1 MSNNI
6 YNILGKLNAL
16 TPKETPESVAPQK
29 PIYESVEARGSVLEG
44 VAAVESRLA
53 QMFAEEKANEDMLSK
68 KDYDGDGEKESPRD
82 EYKGSKDK
90 AIKKAMDKKDLD
102 EETHGQYLA
111 QKEKEAQSSGKSSFQ
126 AFKQTHP
133 VDGKPGVEEEVE
145 EETEESL
152 EEGFDDLQKYMA
164 DKAKGAK
171 QGGGAGK
178 KQGTRYG
185 GSLQKDDEGDA
196 EPAADNA
203 PKKKGRPKKDKFAE
217 DAVDE
222 AVRGTVF
229 GKQGYRAPETQ
240 GERDMIAKTIKGNR
254 AQNRADT
261 RVTGYGSRVAPQ
273 RGVDSADT
281 GSARGSAV
289 NVDQTGQATDFEPGI
304 GNIDPRAQGY
314 RGALSLGKSSQGKGV
329 VAEKAPPGA
338 KAERMVKHIKKGY
351 AKDGKITPKEKSIAY
366 ATAWKAHN
374 KNKLKEGVN
383 FAEMMREANA
393 EADELLTELQMEIA
407 EFKKSGSM
415 GDKLRD
421 VLELHKFS
429 KKPVVDEVVMPA
441 MEEPM
446 IESGAFVPG
455 RVVYWRGKA
464 GRVDRVE
471 GNKCFVNKA
480 NGEMDVWPTRE
491 CSTEKQGMLDT
502 LKGDIKGIGQGVKN
516 FVTNKPDPMDEELN
530 ELAKLAGLAE
540 AKKCNSTMEG
550 KSCPVH
556 GLKECGSMTE
566 AKKPDYLDFDKDG
579 DKKEPMKKA
588 LKDKEK
594 VDECG
599 PGTMSPMS
607 SMGQDDG
614 SLSINTSMNSDG
626 TKSVSVNATGD
637 QADAL
642 AQMLKMAGIGG
653 HNHAEPKAVVIQAG
667 PEEQVEEE
675 RDIEYANTPD
685 EEVENVDAI
694 MHQGNDLNREKEQY
708 AGMPKAGD
716 NPMATR
722 ESIEMPDR
730 ISRMLEGIKK
740 VEEVYAITGRNV
752 PSAKKGVRKTVDPA
766 TGQAKFSGGTRYYDR
781 VDTAGH
787 QDAAKDRADR
797 MWQHKNP
804 TLAKARNFAQGVG
817 QKVGQAVDAIAKTK
831 IAKKGTAGGF

>member
-16 TPKETPESVAPQK
+16 APKEETPKTVEQK
-29 PIYESVEARGSVLEG
+29 PIYESVAARGSVLQG
-44 VAAVESRLA
+44 IAKVESRLA
-53 QMFAEEKANEDMLSK
+53 RMFAEEKANEDMLAK
-68 KDYDGDGEKESPRD
+68 KDYDGDGKKESPKD
-82 EYKGSKDK
+82 EYMGSKDK

-145 EETEESL
+145 EGAMSDLDADKKDKQYKGTQEYHAKKKAEKENADKKKAEDEPL

-164 DKAKGAK
+164 DKAKGT

-196 EPAADNA
+196 EPSADNA

-217 DAVDE
+217 SAE
-222 AVRGTVF
+222 STGTMLV
-229 GKQGYRAPETQ
+229 E
-240 GERDMIAKTIKGNR
+240 
-254 AQNRADT
+254 
-261 RVTGYGSRVAPQ
+261 
-273 RGVDSADT
+273 
-281 GSARGSAV
+281 
-289 NVDQTGQATDFEPGI
+289 
-304 GNIDPRAQGY
+304 
-314 RGALSLGKSSQGKGV
+314 GALDRITHQYSKEVKDFMTGGDMDDDLFSALYDYYFDDMPYGTKKARDGDPYEW
-329 VAEKAPPGA
+329 VADRFHSDMG
-338 KAERMVKHIKKGY
+338 
-351 AKDGKITPKEKSIAY
+351 
-366 ATAWKAHN
+366 
-374 KNKLKEGVN
+374 
-383 FAEMMREANA
+383 
-393 EADELLTELQMEIA
+393 
-407 EFKKSGSM
+407 
-415 GDKLRD
+415 GDKFSAGPNSLSTLPRKID
-421 VLELHKFS
+421 VDLS
-429 KKPVVDEVVMPA
+429 
-441 MEEPM
+441 
-446 IESGAFVPG
+446 ESGAFIPG
-455 RVVYWRGKA
+455 RTVYWRGKA
-464 GRVDRVE
+464 GEVDRVE
-471 GNKCFVNKA
+471 GNKCFVIRP

-502 LKGDIKGIGQGVKN
+502 LGGDIKGMGQGIKN
-516 FVTNKPDPMDEELN
+516 FITNKPDPMDEELN

-599 PGTMSPMS
+599 PGPMG
-607 SMGQDDG
+607 SMDQDEG
-614 SLSINTSMNSDG
+614 NMSINTSMNSNG

-642 AQMLKMAGIGG
+642 AQILKMAGLAA
-653 HNHAEPKAVVIQAG
+653 HHAVHGDQEPKGILIQAG

-694 MHQGNDLNREKEQY
+694 MHQGNDLHREKEQY
-708 AGMPKAGD
+708 AGMAKLGD

-722 ESIEMPDR
+722 ESIEKPKS
-730 ISRMLEGIKK
+730 ISRML
-740 VEEVYAITGRNV
+740 A
-752 PSAKKGVRKTVDPA
+752 GVK
-766 TGQAKFSGGTRYYDR
+766 
-781 VDTAGH
+781 
-787 QDAAKDRADR
+787 
-797 MWQHKNP
+797 
-804 TLAKARNFAQGVG
+804 LASKQ
-817 QKVGQAVDAIAKTK
+817 
-831 IAKKGTAGGF
+831 

>member
-16 TPKETPESVAPQK
+16 APKEETPKTVEQK
-29 PIYESVEARGSVLEG
+29 PIYESVAARGSVLEG

-53 QMFAEEKANEDMLSK
+53 RMFAEEKANEDMLAK
-68 KDYDGDGEKESPRD
+68 KDYDGDGKKESPKD
-82 EYKGSKDK
+82 EYMGSKDK

-145 EETEESL
+145 EGAMSDLDADKKDKQYKGTQEYHAKKKAEKENADKKKAEEESL

-164 DKAKGAK
+164 DKAKGT

-196 EPAADNA
+196 EPSADNA

-217 DAVDE
+217 SAE
-222 AVRGTVF
+222 STGTMLV
-229 GKQGYRAPETQ
+229 E
-240 GERDMIAKTIKGNR
+240 
-254 AQNRADT
+254 
-261 RVTGYGSRVAPQ
+261 
-273 RGVDSADT
+273 
-281 GSARGSAV
+281 
-289 NVDQTGQATDFEPGI
+289 
-304 GNIDPRAQGY
+304 
-314 RGALSLGKSSQGKGV
+314 GALDRITHQYSKEVKDFMTGGDMDDDLFSALYDYYFDDMPYGTKKARDGDPYEW
-329 VAEKAPPGA
+329 VADRFHSDMG
-338 KAERMVKHIKKGY
+338 
-351 AKDGKITPKEKSIAY
+351 
-366 ATAWKAHN
+366 
-374 KNKLKEGVN
+374 
-383 FAEMMREANA
+383 
-393 EADELLTELQMEIA
+393 
-407 EFKKSGSM
+407 
-415 GDKLRD
+415 GDKFSAGPNSLSTLPRKID
-421 VLELHKFS
+421 VDLS
-429 KKPVVDEVVMPA
+429 
-441 MEEPM
+441 
-446 IESGAFVPG
+446 ESGAFIPG
-455 RVVYWRGKA
+455 RTVYWRGKA
-464 GRVDRVE
+464 GEVDRVE
-471 GNKCFVNKA
+471 GDKCFVIRP

-502 LKGDIKGIGQGVKN
+502 LKKDAVGMGQGIKN

-540 AKKCNSTMEG
+540 AKKCNNTMEG

-599 PGTMSPMS
+599 PGPMG
-607 SMGQDDG
+607 SMDQDEG
-614 SLSINTSMNSDG
+614 NMSINTSMNSNG

-642 AQMLKMAGIGG
+642 AQILKMAGLAAHHAVHGG
-653 HNHAEPKAVVIQAG
+653 GEPKGIVIQAG

-694 MHQGNDLNREKEQY
+694 MHQGNDLHREKEQY
-708 AGMPKAGD
+708 AGMAKLGD
-716 NPMATR
+716 NPMAAR
-722 ESIEMPDR
+722 ESIEMPKS
-730 ISRMLEGIKK
+730 ISRMLEGVKLASKK
-740 VEEVYAITGRNV
+740 
-752 PSAKKGVRKTVDPA
+752 
-766 TGQAKFSGGTRYYDR
+766 
-781 VDTAGH
+781 
-787 QDAAKDRADR
+787 
-797 MWQHKNP
+797 
-804 TLAKARNFAQGVG
+804 
-817 QKVGQAVDAIAKTK
+817 
-831 IAKKGTAGGF
+831 

>member
-16 TPKETPESVAPQK
+16 APKEETPKTVEQK
-29 PIYESVEARGSVLEG
+29 PVYESVEARGSVLEG
-44 VAAVESRLA
+44 IAKVESKLA
-53 QMFAEEKANEDMLSK
+53 RMFAEEKANEDMLAK
-68 KDYDGDGEKESPRD
+68 KDYDGDGKKESPKD
-82 EYKGSKDK
+82 EYMGSKDN
-90 AIKKAMDKKDLD
+90 AIKKAMGKNKVD

-145 EETEESL
+145 EGAMSDLDADKKDKQYKGTQAYHAKKKAEKEKTDTKKAEEKPL

-171 QGGGAGK
+171 QGGGEGK
-178 KQGTRYG
+178 KKGTRYG
-185 GSLQKDDEGDA
+185 GENQKDDEGDA

-217 DAVDE
+217 
-222 AVRGTVF
+222 
-229 GKQGYRAPETQ
+229 
-240 GERDMIAKTIKGNR
+240 
-254 AQNRADT
+254 
-261 RVTGYGSRVAPQ
+261 S
-273 RGVDSADT
+273 VDST
-281 GSARGSAV
+281 GHMLV
-289 NVDQTGQATDFEPGI
+289 E
-304 GNIDPRAQGY
+304 
-314 RGALSLGKSSQGKGV
+314 GALDKIAHQYSKEVKDFMANGDLDDDLFSALYDYYFDDMPYGTKKARDGDPYEW
-329 VAEKAPPGA
+329 VAGRFHQDMNMRGLREAEPAPAMAPAPAGPAAPAAPAMAPAPAGPGA
-338 KAERMVKHIKKGY
+338 PA
-351 AKDGKITPKEKSIAY
+351 APA
-366 ATAWKAHN
+366 
-374 KNKLKEGVN
+374 
-383 FAEMMREANA
+383 
-393 EADELLTELQMEIA
+393 
-407 EFKKSGSM
+407 
-415 GDKLRD
+415 
-421 VLELHKFS
+421 
-429 KKPVVDEVVMPA
+429 PA
-441 MEEPM
+441 MA
-446 IESGAFVPG
+446 ESGAFVPG
-455 RVVYWRGKA
+455 RIVYWRGKA

-502 LKGDIKGIGQGVKN
+502 LKKDAIGMGQGIKN
-516 FVTNKPDPMDEELN
+516 FVMNKPDPMDEELN

-566 AKKPDYLDFDKDG
+566 AKKPDFLDMDKDG

-599 PGTMSPMS
+599 PGPMG

-614 SLSINTSMNSDG
+614 NMSINTSMNSDG

-637 QADAL
+637 QADVL
-642 AQMLKMAGIGG
+642 AQILKMAGLAAYQSVHGG
-653 HNHAEPKAVVIQAG
+653 EQEPKAIVIQAG

-694 MHQGNDLNREKEQY
+694 LHQGDDLNREKEQY
-708 AGMPKAGD
+708 AGMAKAGD

-722 ESIEMPDR
+722 ESIEMPAR
-730 ISRMLEGIKK
+730 ISRML
-740 VEEVYAITGRNV
+740 A
-752 PSAKKGVRKTVDPA
+752 GVK
-766 TGQAKFSGGTRYYDR
+766 QAK
-781 VDTAGH
+781 
-787 QDAAKDRADR
+787 
-797 MWQHKNP
+797 W
-804 TLAKARNFAQGVG
+804 
-817 QKVGQAVDAIAKTK
+817 
-831 IAKKGTAGGF
+831 

>member
-6 YNILGKLNAL
+6 YNILGKLNSL
-16 TPKETPESVAPQK
+16 QPKEETPETVVQK
-29 PIYESVEARGSVLEG
+29 PVYESVAARGSVLEG
-44 VAAVESRLA
+44 IGKVESRLA
-53 QMFAEEKANEDMLSK
+53 QMFAEEKANEDMLAK
-68 KDYDGDGEKESPRD
+68 KDYDGDGEKESPKD
-82 EYKGSKDK
+82 EYMGSKDK

-133 VDGKPGVEEEVE
+133 VDGKPGVEEAEE

-164 DKAKGAK
+164 DKAKGT

-185 GSLQKDDEGDA
+185 GSLQKDDEGDK

-217 DAVDE
+217 SWKV
-222 AVRGTVF
+222 
-229 GKQGYRAPETQ
+229 Y
-240 GERDMIAKTIKGNR
+240 
-254 AQNRADT
+254 
-261 RVTGYGSRVAPQ
+261 
-273 RGVDSADT
+273 
-281 GSARGSAV
+281 
-289 NVDQTGQATDFEPGI
+289 
-304 GNIDPRAQGY
+304 
-314 RGALSLGKSSQGKGV
+314 
-329 VAEKAPPGA
+329 A
-338 KAERMVKHIKKGY
+338 KA
-351 AKDGKITPKEKSIAY
+351 
-366 ATAWKAHN
+366 
-374 KNKLKEGVN
+374 KLAEGVN

-393 EADELLTELQMEIA
+393 DADELLTELQMEIS
-407 EFKKSGSM
+407 EFKKSGKM

-429 KKPVVDEVVMPA
+429 KKPVIDEVVMPEMA
-441 MEEPM
+441 PAAPPPM
-446 IESGAFVPG
+446 AESGAFIPG
-455 RVVYWRGKA
+455 RTVYWRGKE
-464 GRVDRVE
+464 GEVDRVE
-471 GNKCFVNKA
+471 GNKCFVHRP

-502 LKGDIKGIGQGVKN
+502 LGGDIKGMGQGIKN
-516 FVTNKPDPMDEELN
+516 FVMNKPDPMDEELN
-530 ELAKLAGLAE
+530 ELAKLAGLSE

-599 PGTMSPMS
+599 PGPMG
-607 SMGQDDG
+607 SMGQDEG
-614 SLSINTSMNSDG
+614 NMSINTSMNSDG

-642 AQMLKMAGIGG
+642 AQMLKMAGLAA
-653 HNHAEPKAVVIQAG
+653 HHAVHGDQEPKGIVIQAG

-675 RDIEYANTPD
+675 RDVQYANTPD

-694 MHQGNDLNREKEQY
+694 MHQGNDLHREKEQY
-708 AGMPKAGD
+708 AGMAKAGD

-722 ESIEMPDR
+722 ESIEMPAR
-730 ISRMLEGIKK
+730 ISRMLEGVK
-740 VEEVYAITGRNV
+740 
-752 PSAKKGVRKTVDPA
+752 
-766 TGQAKFSGGTRYYDR
+766 
-781 VDTAGH
+781 
-787 QDAAKDRADR
+787 
-797 MWQHKNP
+797 
-804 TLAKARNFAQGVG
+804 L
-817 QKVGQAVDAIAKTK
+817 VDAK
-831 IAKKGTAGGF
+831 

>member
-16 TPKETPESVAPQK
+16 APKEETPKTVEQK
-29 PIYESVEARGSVLEG
+29 PIYESVAARGSVLEG
-44 VAAVESRLA
+44 IGKVESRLA
-53 QMFAEEKANEDMLSK
+53 QMFAEEKANEDMLAK
-68 KDYDGDGEKESPRD
+68 KDYDGDGKKESPKD
-82 EYKGSKDK
+82 EYMGSKDK
-90 AIKKAMDKKDLD
+90 AIKKSMDKKDLD

-133 VDGKPGVEEEVE
+133 VDGKPGVEEAEE

-164 DKAKGAK
+164 DKAKGT

-178 KQGTRYG
+178 KSGTRYG
-185 GSLQKDDEGDA
+185 GSLQKDDEGDK

-217 DAVDE
+217 SW
-222 AVRGTVF
+222 
-229 GKQGYRAPETQ
+229 K
-240 GERDMIAKTIKGNR
+240 I
-254 AQNRADT
+254 
-261 RVTGYGSRVAPQ
+261 
-273 RGVDSADT
+273 
-281 GSARGSAV
+281 
-289 NVDQTGQATDFEPGI
+289 
-304 GNIDPRAQGY
+304 
-314 RGALSLGKSSQGKGV
+314 
-329 VAEKAPPGA
+329 
-338 KAERMVKHIKKGY
+338 Y
-351 AKDGKITPKEKSIAY
+351 AKS
-366 ATAWKAHN
+366 
-374 KNKLKEGVN
+374 KLAEGVN

-393 EADELLTELQMEIA
+393 EADELLTELQMEIS
-407 EFKKSGSM
+407 EFKKSGKM

-429 KKPVVDEVVMPA
+429 KKPIVDEMIMPEMA
-441 MEEPM
+441 PPAPAPVA
-446 IESGAFVPG
+446 ESGAFIPG
-455 RVVYWRGKA
+455 RTVYWRGKE
-464 GRVDRVE
+464 GEVDRVE
-471 GNKCFVNKA
+471 GNKCFVIRP

-502 LKGDIKGIGQGVKN
+502 LKKDAIGMGQGIKN

-599 PGTMSPMS
+599 PGPMG
-607 SMGQDDG
+607 SMGQDEG
-614 SLSINTSMNSDG
+614 NMSINTSMNSDG

-642 AQMLKMAGIGG
+642 AQMLKMAGLAAHHAVHGG
-653 HNHAEPKAVVIQAG
+653 GEPKGIVIQAG

-675 RDIEYANTPD
+675 RDVQYANTPD

-694 MHQGNDLNREKEQY
+694 LHQGNDLHREKEQY
-708 AGMPKAGD
+708 AGMAKLGD

-722 ESIEMPDR
+722 ESIEMPAR
-730 ISRMLEGIKK
+730 ISRMLEGVK
-740 VEEVYAITGRNV
+740 
-752 PSAKKGVRKTVDPA
+752 
-766 TGQAKFSGGTRYYDR
+766 
-781 VDTAGH
+781 
-787 QDAAKDRADR
+787 
-797 MWQHKNP
+797 
-804 TLAKARNFAQGVG
+804 L
-817 QKVGQAVDAIAKTK
+817 VDAK
-831 IAKKGTAGGF
+831 

>member
-16 TPKETPESVAPQK
+16 TPKETPKSVKPQQ
-29 PIYESVEARGSVLEG
+29 PIYESVAARGSVLEG

-53 QMFAEEKANEDMLSK
+53 QMFAEEKANEDMLAK
-68 KDYDGDGEKESPRD
+68 KDYDGDGKKESPKD
-82 EYKGSKDK
+82 EYMGSKDK
-90 AIKKAMDKKDLD
+90 AIKKAMGKNKVD

-145 EETEESL
+145 EGAMSDMDADKKDKQYKGTQAYHAKKKAEKEKTDTKKAEEKPL

-196 EPAADNA
+196 EPTADNA

-240 GERDMIAKTIKGNR
+240 GERDMVAKTIKGNR

-261 RVTGYGSRVAPQ
+261 RVTGYGSKVAPQ

-351 AKDGKITPKEKSIAY
+351 ANDGKITPKEKSIAY

-393 EADELLTELQMEIA
+393 EADELLTELQMEIT
-407 EFKKSGSM
+407 EFKKSGRM

-455 RVVYWRGKA
+455 RTVYWRGKA

-502 LKGDIKGIGQGVKN
+502 LGGDIKGIGQGIKN
-516 FVTNKPDPMDEELN
+516 FVMNKPDPMDEEKDQKDDFFHNPDIPADRQLPAPPKQVDVELN
-530 ELAKLAGLAE
+530 ELAKLAGLSE
-540 AKKCNSTMEG
+540 SKKCNHTMEG

-556 GLKECGSMTE
+556 GLKECGMTE
-566 AKKPDYLDFDKDG
+566 GKKPDFLDMDKDG
-579 DKKEPMKKA
+579 DKEEPMKKA

-626 TKSVSVNATGD
+626 TKSVSVNATGN

-675 RDIEYANTPD
+675 RDVEYANTPD

-722 ESIEMPDR
+722 ESIEMPKS
-730 ISRMLEGIKK
+730 ISRML
-740 VEEVYAITGRNV
+740 A
-752 PSAKKGVRKTVDPA
+752 GVK
-766 TGQAKFSGGTRYYDR
+766 
-781 VDTAGH
+781 
-787 QDAAKDRADR
+787 
-797 MWQHKNP
+797 
-804 TLAKARNFAQGVG
+804 LASK
-817 QKVGQAVDAIAKTK
+817 
-831 IAKKGTAGGF
+831 

>member
-1 MSNNI
+1 M
-6 YNILGKLNAL
+6 
-16 TPKETPESVAPQK
+16 PE
-29 PIYESVEARGSVLEG
+29 
-44 VAAVESRLA
+44 
-53 QMFAEEKANEDMLSK
+53 
-68 KDYDGDGEKESPRD
+68 
-82 EYKGSKDK
+82 
-90 AIKKAMDKKDLD
+90 
-102 EETHGQYLA
+102 
-111 QKEKEAQSSGKSSFQ
+111 
-126 AFKQTHP
+126 
-133 VDGKPGVEEEVE
+133 
-145 EETEESL
+145 
-152 EEGFDDLQKYMA
+152 MA
-164 DKAKGAK
+164 
-171 QGGGAGK
+171 
-178 KQGTRYG
+178 
-185 GSLQKDDEGDA
+185 
-196 EPAADNA
+196 PAA
-203 PKKKGRPKKDKFAE
+203 
-217 DAVDE
+217 
-222 AVRGTVF
+222 
-229 GKQGYRAPETQ
+229 
-240 GERDMIAKTIKGNR
+240 
-254 AQNRADT
+254 
-261 RVTGYGSRVAPQ
+261 
-273 RGVDSADT
+273 
-281 GSARGSAV
+281 
-289 NVDQTGQATDFEPGI
+289 
-304 GNIDPRAQGY
+304 
-314 RGALSLGKSSQGKGV
+314 
-329 VAEKAPPGA
+329 
-338 KAERMVKHIKKGY
+338 
-351 AKDGKITPKEKSIAY
+351 
-366 ATAWKAHN
+366 
-374 KNKLKEGVN
+374 
-383 FAEMMREANA
+383 
-393 EADELLTELQMEIA
+393 
-407 EFKKSGSM
+407 
-415 GDKLRD
+415 
-421 VLELHKFS
+421 
-429 KKPVVDEVVMPA
+429 PA
-441 MEEPM
+441 PM
-446 IESGAFVPG
+446 IESGAFIPG
-455 RVVYWRGKA
+455 RIVYWRGKQ
-464 GRVDRVE
+464 GTVDRVE
-471 GNKCFVNKA
+471 GNKCFVNKP
-480 NGEMDVWPTRE
+480 NGEMDVWPTKE

-502 LKGDIKGIGQGVKN
+502 LKKDAIGMGQGIKN
-516 FVTNKPDPMDEELN
+516 FVMNKPDPMDEEKDQKDDFFHNPDIPTDRQLPAPPKQVDVELN
-530 ELAKLAGLAE
+530 ELAKLAGLSE

-566 AKKPDYLDFDKDG
+566 AKKPDFLDMDKDG

-599 PGTMSPMS
+599 PGPMG

-614 SLSINTSMNSDG
+614 NMSINTSMNSDG

-637 QADAL
+637 QADVL
-642 AQMLKMAGIGG
+642 AQILKMAGLAAHQSVHGG
-653 HNHAEPKAVVIQAG
+653 EQEPKAVVIQAG

>member
-16 TPKETPESVAPQK
+16 APKEETPKTVEQK
-29 PIYESVEARGSVLEG
+29 PIYESVAARGSVLQG
-44 VAAVESRLA
+44 IAKVESRLA
-53 QMFAEEKANEDMLSK
+53 RMFAEEKANEDMLAK
-68 KDYDGDGEKESPRD
+68 KDYDGDGKKESPKD
-82 EYKGSKDK
+82 EYMGSKDK

-145 EETEESL
+145 EGAMSDLDADKKDKQYKGTQEYHAKKKAEKENADKKKAEDEPL

-164 DKAKGAK
+164 DKAKGT

-196 EPAADNA
+196 EPSADNA

-217 DAVDE
+217 SAE
-222 AVRGTVF
+222 STGTMLV
-229 GKQGYRAPETQ
+229 E
-240 GERDMIAKTIKGNR
+240 
-254 AQNRADT
+254 
-261 RVTGYGSRVAPQ
+261 
-273 RGVDSADT
+273 
-281 GSARGSAV
+281 
-289 NVDQTGQATDFEPGI
+289 
-304 GNIDPRAQGY
+304 
-314 RGALSLGKSSQGKGV
+314 GALDRITHQYSKEVKDFMTGGDMDDDLFSALYDYYFDDMPYGTKKARDGDPYEW
-329 VAEKAPPGA
+329 VADRFHSDMG
-338 KAERMVKHIKKGY
+338 
-351 AKDGKITPKEKSIAY
+351 
-366 ATAWKAHN
+366 
-374 KNKLKEGVN
+374 
-383 FAEMMREANA
+383 
-393 EADELLTELQMEIA
+393 
-407 EFKKSGSM
+407 
-415 GDKLRD
+415 GDKFSAGPNSLSTLPRKID
-421 VLELHKFS
+421 VDLS
-429 KKPVVDEVVMPA
+429 
-441 MEEPM
+441 
-446 IESGAFVPG
+446 ESGAFIPG
-455 RVVYWRGKA
+455 RTVYWRGKA
-464 GRVDRVE
+464 GEVDRVE
-471 GNKCFVNKA
+471 GNKCFVIRP

-502 LKGDIKGIGQGVKN
+502 LGGDIKGMGQGIKN
-516 FVTNKPDPMDEELN
+516 FITNKPDPMDEELN

-599 PGTMSPMS
+599 PGPMG
-607 SMGQDDG
+607 SMDQDEG
-614 SLSINTSMNSDG
+614 NMSINTSMNSNG

-642 AQMLKMAGIGG
+642 AQILKMAGLAA
-653 HNHAEPKAVVIQAG
+653 HHAVHGDQEPKGILIQAG

-694 MHQGNDLNREKEQY
+694 MHQGNDLHREKEQY
-708 AGMPKAGD
+708 AGMAKLGD

-722 ESIEMPDR
+722 ESIEMPKS
-730 ISRMLEGIKK
+730 ISRML
-740 VEEVYAITGRNV
+740 A
-752 PSAKKGVRKTVDPA
+752 GVK
-766 TGQAKFSGGTRYYDR
+766 
-781 VDTAGH
+781 
-787 QDAAKDRADR
+787 
-797 MWQHKNP
+797 
-804 TLAKARNFAQGVG
+804 LASKQ
-817 QKVGQAVDAIAKTK
+817 
-831 IAKKGTAGGF
+831 